1 MRGGPAL
8 AETATVK
15 NDFTKGP
22 MWQVILKMAV
32 PMMLAQLV
40 NVLYNVVDRM
50 YIGHIEGVG
59 AMALTGLG
67 LSMPVIS
74 LITAFANLCG
84 SGGGPLCAIAR
95 GEGDKEKAE
104 RFMGNAF
111 TLLLII
117 GAVITLVLSVFL
129 KDLLYF
135 LGASEQTFPYAAEY
149 LRVYLMGTL
158 FVMISLGMNAFINA
172 QGFAKIG
179 MLTVVLGAVI
189 NIVLDPFFILGPGE
203 KLFGVITMPFGL
215 GLGIRGAAWATVIA
229 QLCSAVWVLQFLF
242 SKKAILDLSPHCMR
256 LRSGTVGR
264 ILALGVTGF
273 VMGVTNSLVQSAC
286 NVQLQRYGGD
296 LYVGVMTVIN
306 SVKELAFLVVHGLAS
321 GAQPVLGYNY
331 GAKQYDR
338 VRTGIRFF
346 CVGSLLYACTVWLL
360 SMTIPGALIRI
371 FNHESA
377 LLAAGIPSIR
387 IYFCGFMFMS
397 MQSAGQCVFVGL
409 GKAKYAVV
417 FSLLRKV
424 FIVLPLVF
432 LLPLIPGMGANGVF
446 WSEPISDLL
455 GGGACFLTMW
465 FTVYKKLGR
474 EETLQRN

>member
-1 MRGGPAL
+1 M

-50 YIGHIEGVG
+50 YIGHIEDVG

-95 GEGDKEKAE
+95 GEGDREKAE
-104 RFMGNAF
+104 RYMGNAF

-149 LRVYLMGTL
+149 LRVYLLGTL

-189 NIVLDPFFILGPGE
+189 NIVLDPIFILGPGE

-215 GLGIRGAAWATVIA
+215 GLGIKGAAWATVIA

-242 SKKAILDLSPHCMR
+242 SKKAILDLSPRCMR
-256 LRSGTVGR
+256 LQSGTVGR

-409 GKAKYAVV
+409 GKAKYAVT

-474 EETLQRN
+474 EEALQGN

>member
-1 MRGGPAL
+1 MPEAKQ
-8 AETATVK
+8 VK

-22 MWQVILKMAV
+22 MWQVILKMSV
-32 PMMLAQLV
+32 PMMMAQLV

-50 YIGHIEGVG
+50 YIGHIEDVG

-74 LITAFANLCG
+74 IITAFANLCG
-84 SGGGPLCAIAR
+84 NGGGPLCSIAR

-104 RFMGNAF
+104 RYMGNSF
-111 TLLLII
+111 TLLLGI
-117 GAVITLVLSVFL
+117 GVAITALLLLFL
-129 KDLLYF
+129 KDLLFF
-135 LGASEQTFPYAAEY
+135 LGASEQTFPYASEY
-149 LRVYLMGTL
+149 LRIYLLGTI

-179 MLTVVLGAVI
+179 MFTVVLGAVI
-189 NIVLDPFFILGPGE
+189 NIVLDPFFILSRGE

-215 GLGIRGAAWATVIA
+215 GLGIAGAAWATVIA
-229 QLCSAVWVLQFLF
+229 QFFSAVWVLKFLF
-242 SKKAILDLSPHCMR
+242 SKKAILDLR
-256 LRSGTVGR
+256 LRSMRLHGKTVGR
-264 ILALGVTGF
+264 ILGLGVTGF
-273 VMGVTNSLVQSAC
+273 VMGVTNGLVQSAC

-331 GAKQYDR
+331 GAKAYDR

-346 CVGSLLYACTVWLL
+346 CVGSLLYACTVWVL

-371 FNHESA
+371 FNQDPA
-377 LLAAGIPSIR
+377 LLRAGIPSIR
-387 IYFCGFMFMS
+387 IYFCGFMCMA

-409 GKAKYAVV
+409 GKAKYAVI
-417 FSLLRKV
+417 FSVLRKV
-424 FIVLPLVF
+424 IIVLPLVF
-432 LLPLIPGMGANGVF
+432 LLPLIPGMGVNGVF

-465 FTVYKKLGR
+465 FSIYKKLGR
-474 EETLQRN
+474 EDALPQN

>member
-1 MRGGPAL
+1 M
-8 AETATVK
+8 AESTIR

-22 MWQVILKMAV
+22 MWQVILKMSI
-32 PMMLAQLV
+32 PMMMAQLV

-50 YIGHIEGVG
+50 YIGHIENVG
-59 AMALTGLG
+59 AKALTGLG
-67 LSMPVIS
+67 LCMPVIS

-84 SGGGPLCAIAR
+84 TGGGPLCSISR
-95 GEGDKEKAE
+95 GEGNKEAAE
-104 RFMGNAF
+104 RYMGNAF
-111 TLLLII
+111 VMLLLI
-117 GAVITLVLSVFL
+117 GVALTAALSVFL
-129 KDLLYF
+129 RDILFF
-135 LGASEQTFPYAAEY
+135 LGASEQTFPYASEY
-149 LRVYLMGTL
+149 LRVYLWGTL

-179 MLTVVLGAVI
+179 MFTVVLGAVV
-189 NIVLDPFFILGPGE
+189 NIVLDPIFILSRGE
-203 KLFGVITMPFGL
+203 KLFGVLPMPFGL

-229 QLCSAVWVLQFLF
+229 QFCSAVWVLQFLF
-242 SKKAILDLSPHCMR
+242 SKKAILDLGPRGMR
-256 LRSGTVGR
+256 LRARTVGS
-264 ILALGVTGF
+264 ILGLGVTGF
-273 VMGVTNSLVQSAC
+273 VMGVTNGLVQSAC

-306 SVKELAFLVVHGLAS
+306 SVKELCFLVVHGLAS

-331 GAKQYDR
+331 GARAYDR

-346 CVGSLLYACTVWLL
+346 CVASLLYALTVWAL
-360 SMTIPGALIRI
+360 SMTIPGTLIRI
-371 FNHESA
+371 FNKEPA

-397 MQSAGQCVFVGL
+397 LQSAGQCVFVGL
-409 GKAKYAVV
+409 GKARHAVV

-424 FIVLPLVF
+424 VIVLPLVF
-432 LLPLIPGMGANGVF
+432 LLPLLPALGVNGVF

-465 FTVYKKLGR
+465 FSVYKKLGR
-474 EETLQRN
+474 ETLP

>member
-1 MRGGPAL
+1 MPATN
-8 AETATVK
+8 AVK
-15 NDFTKGP
+15 NDFSKGP

-84 SGGGPLCAIAR
+84 NGGGPLCAIAR

-104 RFMGNAF
+104 RYMGNAF
-111 TLLLII
+111 VLLLIV
-117 GAVITLVLSVFL
+117 GVTITALLSVFL
-129 KDLLYF
+129 KDILFF
-135 LGASEQTFPYAAEY
+135 LGASENTFPYAAEY
-149 LRVYLMGTL
+149 LRVYLIGTL

-179 MLTVVLGAVI
+179 MFTVVLGAIV
-189 NIVLDPFFILGPGE
+189 NIVLDPFFILGKGE

-215 GLGIRGAAWATVIA
+215 GLGIKGAAWATVLA
-229 QLCSAVWVLQFLF
+229 QFCSAVWVLQFLF
-242 SKKAILDLSPHCMR
+242 SKKAILDLRPKSMR
-256 LRSGTVGR
+256 LRAQTVGK

-286 NVQLQRYGGD
+286 NIQLQRYGGD

-306 SVKELAFLVVHGLAS
+306 SVKELCFLVVHGLAS
-321 GAQPVLGYNY
+321 GAQPVLGFNY
-331 GAKQYDR
+331 GAREYDR
-338 VRTGIRFF
+338 VKTGIRFF
-346 CVGSLLYACTVWLL
+346 CVASLIYACTVWAL
-360 SMTIPGALIRI
+360 SVTIPGALIRI
-371 FNHESA
+371 FNQEPA

-409 GKAKYAVV
+409 GKARHAVI

-424 FIVLPLVF
+424 VIVLPLVF
-432 LLPLIPGMGANGVF
+432 LLPLIPAMGVNGVF

-455 GGGACFLTMW
+455 GGGACFVTMW
-465 FTVYKKLGR
+465 FTVYRKLGKER
-474 EETLQRN
+474 EVRK